1 MFLRRHFRS
10 VAGVIAAAVTVVAL
24 LPFAGSRDVLAAGNI
39 HAYNTST
46 YSADKIRT
54 VIEGTFDPVSVD
66 QILNKI
72 NAYRYEACEQGIRD
86 PRNPNRNLTLDD
98 YVPIKWSYELEQM
111 AMLRA
116 AEGSI
121 VMDHVRPDG
130 TRCWSARYGVGSNNE
145 VLAWYGGLLSGIGG
159 WYEEKEDWI
168 NQTSGAVTGHYTAMI
183 DPSNTYCGV
192 SCFNGCAAGEF
203 CGSRSDLNQSK
214 IDVSQYSGQ
223 YTEVSASYI
232 SSISFIGDSVCQY
245 NGGTGK
251 FFGTFDF
258 SAVDYWGRSFTI
270 SGMKYVGGGT
280 WTSSNPSAL
289 TVAGDGTMTGGSM
302 GLSTVTF
309 TCGSLTYT
317 KEVSVVNGAPMYRMY
332 NEGNGEHL
340 YTANAGERDY
350 LVSVGWNYEGVGW
363 IAPTTSD
370 TPVYRL
376 FNEGNGEH
384 LYIADQGEISFLVE
398 QRGWNNEG
406 TAFYSNGTSG
416 VPVYRLFNPNEVT
429 NNHHFTTDVGE
440 RDWLDSIGW
449 NYEGVALYGA

>member
-1 MFLRRHFRS
+1 
-10 VAGVIAAAVTVVAL
+10 
-24 LPFAGSRDVLAAGNI
+24 
-39 HAYNTST
+39 
-46 YSADKIRT
+46 
-54 VIEGTFDPVSVD
+54 
-66 QILNKI
+66 
-72 NAYRYEACEQGIRD
+72 
-86 PRNPNRNLTLDD
+86 
-98 YVPIKWSYELEQM
+98 
-111 AMLRA
+111 
-116 AEGSI
+116 
-121 VMDHVRPDG
+121 
-130 TRCWSARYGVGSNNE
+130 
-145 VLAWYGGLLSGIGG
+145 
-159 WYEEKEDWI
+159 
-168 NQTSGAVTGHYTAMI
+168 
-183 DPSNTYCGV
+183 
-192 SCFNGCAAGEF
+192 
-203 CGSRSDLNQSK
+203 
-214 IDVSQYSGQ
+214 
-223 YTEVSASYI
+223 
-232 SSISFIGDSVCQY
+232 
-245 NGGTGK
+245 
-251 FFGTFDF
+251 
-258 SAVDYWGRSFTI
+258 
-270 SGMKYVGGGT
+270 
-280 WTSSNPSAL
+280 
-289 TVAGDGTMTGGSM
+289 M